1 MARGMTMGILAL
13 LAVVMF
19 VLGGIAAFGI
29 FLVRRAAKFNQAP
42 GPATTTSHADAMAQ
56 TAEGSLGPLVSEP
69 TK

>member
-13 LAVVMF
+13 LGVVMF

-29 FLVRRAAKFNQAP
+29 FLVRRAAKFNQAS
-42 GPATTTSHADAMAQ
+42 AADASAMPA
-56 TAEGSLGPLVSEP
+56 AEAAAVESLISEP

>member
-29 FLVRRAAKFNQAP
+29 FLVRRAAKFNQTAP
-42 GPATTTSHADAMAQ
+42 GALEAAAVSESQAAPS
-56 TAEGSLGPLVSEP
+56 EPLLPEP